1 MSFGYSVLG
10 FGGHANRSS
19 SPFAVSISSQDNLV
33 ILGEPPRRVL
43 LLSASGGSG
52 SYTYAW
58 VLSEERDATSELDIN
73 TQGTAN
79 AAQYNDARVNWTMAA
94 GPPFAHGFYRVTCT
108 VNDGIAAAIVVQ
120 EDFEIIL
127 G

>member
-33 ILGEPPRRVL
+33 ILGE
-43 LLSASGGSG
+43 
-52 SYTYAW
+52 
-58 VLSEERDATSELDIN
+58 LDIN
-73 TQGTAN
+73 TQGTPN

>member
-1 MSFGYSVLG
+1 
-10 FGGHANRSS
+10 
-19 SPFAVSISSQDNLV
+19 
-33 ILGEPPRRVL
+33 
-43 LLSASGGSG
+43 
-52 SYTYAW
+52 
-58 VLSEERDATSELDIN
+58 
-73 TQGTAN
+73 
-79 AAQYNDARVNWTMAA
+79 MAA